1 MDNCTVIEIL
11 YQWEGGVSCGIDLRS
26 AKEKVRL
33 LRKEVK
39 VARRMFVIMCMMA
52 LVASSAWAVNVTFQV
67 DMRYQPDFDPA
78 VDFVGPRGSLAPLD
92 WHQTFIL
99 TDPDGDSI
107 YTGMASFDP
116 SLIGSELQYKFVF
129 GADTCWDVTW
139 EEPLSTAGANRTF
152 TIPSADTTLP
162 VVYFSDIDKPPTSI
176 DVTVTFNVNTQYIE
190 AFVPDSMAIRGSHD
204 SLNWWNLG
212 QWPYMEYLGDS
223 LWQAEITFP
232 AGTTPYI
239 WYKYNARDP
248 IFGWQWEPI
257 PGNRLFA
264 IVDTAPTQILP
275 MDYYGFLEVSV
286 EEDVE
291 TVPDI
296 YTLSQNYPN
305 PFNSITTIK
314 YQLPKDSKVILE
326 IYNLAGQKVRT
337 LVDENL
343 SAGFYTASWN
353 GKDSRGQAVVGG
365 IYFYR
370 IAVETNSGEADFVS
384 TKKLI
389 LLR

>member
-1 MDNCTVIEIL
+1 
-11 YQWEGGVSCGIDLRS
+11 
-26 AKEKVRL
+26 
-33 LRKEVK
+33 
-39 VARRMFVIMCMMA
+39 
-52 LVASSAWAVNVTFQV
+52 
-67 DMRYQPDFDPA
+67 
-78 VDFVGPRGSLAPLD
+78 
-92 WHQTFIL
+92 
-99 TDPDGDSI
+99 
-107 YTGMASFDP
+107 
-116 SLIGSELQYKFVF
+116 
-129 GADTCWDVTW
+129 
-139 EEPLSTAGANRTF
+139 
-152 TIPSADTTLP
+152 
-162 VVYFSDIDKPPTSI
+162 
-176 DVTVTFNVNTQYIE
+176 
-190 AFVPDSMAIRGSHD
+190 
-204 SLNWWNLG
+204 
-212 QWPYMEYLGDS
+212 
-223 LWQAEITFP
+223 
-232 AGTTPYI
+232 
-239 WYKYNARDP
+239 
-248 IFGWQWEPI
+248 
-257 PGNRLFA
+257 
-264 IVDTAPTQILP
+264 

-326 IYNLAGQKVRT
+326 IYNLAGQKVKT